1 MYVEKGVD
9 DLVSECFRVW
19 EGKVCYHWYS
29 WMRGSVEIV
38 AADRLQIENYFL
50 SDHELRYI

>member
-19 EGKVCYHWYS
+19 EGKVCYHWDS